1 LNGNIGCGMASI
13 GAGAGI
19 GIMRGMA
26 GAIACGA
33 GIHGSGAGMGPNG

>member
-1 LNGNIGCGMASI
+1 MASI
-13 GAGAGI
+13 GAGI

-33 GIHGSGAGMGPNG
+33 GIHGSGAGMGRYG